1 MKNAPTA
8 VMGIPHSHIAT
19 KSVRKQNALSPPDFK
34 MPLII
39 IMLIIFRLTAILSI
53 VIAGLRLAKIVL
65 SPLPISVKAKVV
77 VKAKQQMK

>member
-19 KSVRKQNALSPPDFK
+19 KSVRKQNALSPPDLK

-39 IMLIIFRLTAILSI
+39 TMLIIFRLTAILSI
-53 VIAGLRLAKIVL
+53 VIAGFEIGKNCSESIANKRKSKGFVA
-65 SPLPISVKAKVV
+65 
-77 VKAKQQMK
+77 